1 MTALELGPPEFQ
13 RWYILVVSSLTSALQ
28 CNTWFTFSSVPSQ
41 IEEYYHLQRTSHGEV
56 NQVIDLLLN
65 WGPIMAFPSIPLTAY
80 ILLFPLNGLQYSVRL
95 SITLIFF
102 GCLIRS
108 IPTILTSIG
117 ATYEINNSFWNT
129 LIFLHCGQIL
139 NAIAGVII
147 MSVPSKLSVI
157 WFPQNERKFATSCVG
172 IAASMGSCF
181 GFLCGPYVVETA
193 NDVPLML
200 YLDLLLAFIPFLCI
214 IIYFPTSPTKL
225 PSKAAKCA
233 LLSIRFQETVHNGM
247 HMNVNEQLIEKN
259 NPNIDSAVVTN
270 NNLHKF
276 WTEVKSVFAS
286 KDTMLAV
293 IIGGLQSGLAIAY
306 NGVTQ
311 DMLSPLGFTD
321 KYIGV
326 IGFVQTGMN
335 ILGGLV
341 VGWIADKYFSKQLK
355 KLIYVVL
362 GVSAMVCVLLV
373 FVVPSPW
380 CDGSMIFAHSNGV
393 VITMLLT
400 ALGFTSGPLLPLF
413 YELCSEVAYPHGI
426 SEGTASTLLVLSL
439 NATCL
444 VFIGVGNWIGTKYE
458 TIASVV
464 VYLTCIGLLYFVKE
478 IYKRYNI

>member
-1 MTALELGPPEFQ
+1 
-13 RWYILVVSSLTSALQ
+13 
-28 CNTWFTFSSVPSQ
+28 
-41 IEEYYHLQRTSHGEV
+41 
-56 NQVIDLLLN
+56 
-65 WGPIMAFPSIPLTAY
+65 
-80 ILLFPLNGLQYSVRL
+80 
-95 SITLIFF
+95 
-102 GCLIRS
+102 
-108 IPTILTSIG
+108 
-117 ATYEINNSFWNT
+117 
-129 LIFLHCGQIL
+129 
-139 NAIAGVII
+139 
-147 MSVPSKLSVI
+147 
-157 WFPQNERKFATSCVG
+157 
-172 IAASMGSCF
+172 MGSCF

-233 LLSIRFQETVHNGM
+233 LLSIPFQETVHNGM
-247 HMNVNEQLIEKN
+247 HMNVNEQLIEKHDTDMTTKN
-259 NPNIDSAVVTN
+259 V
-270 NNLHKF
+270 HKF

-293 IIGGLQSGLAIAY
+293 IIGGMQSGFSIAY
-306 NGVTQ
+306 TGVMQ
-311 DMLSPLGFTD
+311 DMLSPLGFSD

-326 IGFVQTGMN
+326 IGFIKTGVTV
-335 ILGGLV
+335 LSALV
-341 VGWIADKYFSKQLK
+341 SGWIADKYFSKQLK
-355 KLIYVVL
+355 KLIYVLL
-362 GVSAMVCVLLV
+362 GVTVMLCLMLV

-380 CDGSMIFAHSNGV
+380 CDGSMILERYNGIV
-393 VITMLLT
+393 VATLLVVS
-400 ALGFTSGPLLPLF
+400 GFTYGPLLPLF